1 MEKNEENLGVN
12 IKEMQGIL
20 NRIIEINNNRE
31 KINKDFDEITN
42 KIISH
47 INCQKIKVFSTYC
60 ISEEI

>member
-12 IKEMQGIL
+12 IKDMQGIL

-47 INCQKIKVFSTYC
+47 INSQKIKVFSTYC